1 MDHPLPVHEAVGTEA
16 QYDSPQIRD
25 GKYHYFSHFDNP
37 NELADRWVHSTAKK
51 SADDTESKYDG
62 FWAIEA
68 PSKPL
73 LSGDLGLVLKSAAR
87 HAAISSRLIKPFV
100 FTDKPLIIQ
109 YEVQLQ
115 TGQECGGSYLKL
127 LSSGKETNDLKEV

>member
-25 GKYHYFSHFDNP
+25 GKYHYFSHFDEHSDFAN
-37 NELADRWVHSTAKK
+37 RWVHSAAKK
-51 SADDTESKYDG
+51 SAEDAESKYDG
-62 FWAIEA
+62 VWAIEE
-68 PSKPL
+68 PSKQL
-73 LSGDLGLVLKSAAR
+73 LSGDMGLVLKSKAR
-87 HAAISSRLIKPFV
+87 HSAISSRLVKPFV
-100 FTDKPLIIQ
+100 FTDKPLIVQ

-115 TGQECGGSYLKL
+115 SGQECGGSYIKL